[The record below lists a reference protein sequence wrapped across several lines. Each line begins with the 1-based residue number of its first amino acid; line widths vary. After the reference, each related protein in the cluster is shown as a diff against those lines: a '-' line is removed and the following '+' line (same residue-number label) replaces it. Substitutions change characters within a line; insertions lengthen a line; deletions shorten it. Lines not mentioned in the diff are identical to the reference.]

1 VSSLPALTFLDVSYC
16 DQVTAAGV
24 QALRNT
30 TAAPNLEIAWGE
42 DSEEDLENDS
52 GSEES
57 SDESEDWETDE
68 SANSE

>member
-1 VSSLPALTFLDVSYC
+1 M
-16 DQVTAAGV
+16 TAAGV

>member
-1 VSSLPALTFLDVSYC
+1 
-16 DQVTAAGV
+16 VTAAGV

-30 TAAPNLEIAWGE
+30 TAAPNLDIAWGE

-57 SDESEDWETDE
+57 SDESDGGDSDE
-68 SANSE
+68 SADSE